1 MRTSVVHSSQS
12 DNAALI
18 FQAIPTSDGECSVP
32 RGTPAWWG
40 GNSSPGCQSKL
51 AVNMQWTRVS
61 SEPQIPENL
70 YLLTNNPFC
79 LTVHLGVALWFPLQL
94 CWTQSLKKK
103 SLVYQATDLL
113 LAPLGSAW
121 DRFHWEKSYRK
132 CQQTV
137 CVCARDSQQLW
148 FQIDFIF
155 PSSKEFY
162 THRETF
168 CCI

>member
-32 RGTPAWWG
+32 RGPRAWWG

-94 CWTQSLKKK
+94 CWTQSLKKITCVLGNWFVT
-103 SLVYQATDLL
+103 S
-113 LAPLGSAW
+113 PLGLCLRQISLGKELQKMSA
-121 DRFHWEKSYRK
+121 DS
-132 CQQTV
+132 V
-137 CVCARDSQQLW
+137 CVCQRLPAAVISNW
-148 FQIDFIF
+148 FYF
-155 PSSKEFY
+155 PL
-162 THRETF
+162 
-168 CCI
+168 I